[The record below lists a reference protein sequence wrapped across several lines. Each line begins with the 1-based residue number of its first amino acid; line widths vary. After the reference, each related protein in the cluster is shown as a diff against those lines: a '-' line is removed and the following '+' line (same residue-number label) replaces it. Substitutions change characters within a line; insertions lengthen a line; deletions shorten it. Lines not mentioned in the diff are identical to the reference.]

1 MTNYEKQYNTITK
14 QIEKLETKRGND
26 PFRDDFYHDKIDKL
40 IKKRAQLNH

>member
-1 MTNYEKQYNTITK
+1 MSNYEKQYNTITK
-14 QIEKLETKRGND
+14 QIEKLETKREND